1 MLAWWLVV
9 GDQILVMVGLIL
21 VPAASTM
28 KTGFGE
34 QCSAQ
39 YNYITVLQSYSNL
52 NTKSLTNT

>member
-39 YNYITVLQSYSNL
+39 YNYNCTPIIFKPQRQIL
-52 NTKSLTNT
+52 N